1 MKLILGSAQWGLN
14 YGISNYNGKP
24 KRREVEEIISLAD
37 KKNIYFVDTAYL
49 YGDSEKRVGSLCS
62 SKFKII
68 TKINP
73 SRNELSIKK
82 LVDMSLKRLDRKK
95 VYGCLFHNV
104 NFLIDNP
111 QLWSELLIEKG
122 KGKIDKIGC
131 SFYEP
136 NELEEILSLNIL
148 PDIVQIP
155 FSILDRKFEKYFSE
169 LKRKKIE
176 IHVRSVFLQ
185 GLYFL
190 DINSLSKK
198 FISVKGPLIQI
209 EKLCKENSINK
220 LDLCLAYVCNNS
232 FVDYIIIGVQNKDQ
246 LNQVIQSKIKLS
258 KALLKEISAIQINQK
273 KMLNP
278 TQW

>member
-1 MKLILGSAQWGLN
+1 MRLILGSAQWGLN
-14 YGISNYNGKP
+14 YGISNTYGKP
-24 KRREVEEIISLAD
+24 KKREVQEIIDIAD
-37 KKNIYFVDTAYL
+37 NKNIHYVDTAYL

-62 SKFKII
+62 NKFKII

-82 LVDMSLKRLDRKK
+82 LVDRSLKRLNRKK

-111 QLWSELLIEKG
+111 QLWSELLIEKE
-122 KGKIDKIGC
+122 KGKIQKIGC

-136 NELEEILSLNIL
+136 NELDEILSLKIL

-155 FSILDRKFEKYFSE
+155 FSILDRKFEKQLSK
-169 LKRKKIE
+169 LKKKKIE
-176 IHVRSVFLQ
+176 IHARSIFLQ

-190 DINSLSKK
+190 DASSLSKK
-198 FISVKGPLIQI
+198 FIPIKEPLNKI
-209 EKLCKENSINK
+209 EQLCKENSISK
-220 LDLCLAYVCNNS
+220 LNLCLAYVSSNP
-232 FVDYIIIGVQNKDQ
+232 FVDFIVVGVQNKDQ
-246 LNQVIQSKIKLS
+246 LNQIVSSKFKLS
-258 KALLKEISAIQINQK
+258 ETLKRKISSIQVNDS

-278 TQW
+278 AKW

>member
-1 MKLILGSAQWGLN
+1 MKFILGSAQWGLN
-14 YGISNYNGKP
+14 YGISNSNGKP
-24 KRREVEEIISLAD
+24 KRCEVEEIISVAD

-62 SKFKII
+62 NKFKII

-82 LVDMSLKRLDRKK
+82 LVDRSLKRLDRKK

-111 QLWSELLIEKG
+111 QLWSELLIEKR
-122 KGKIDKIGC
+122 KGKIEKIGC

-136 NELEEILSLNIL
+136 HELEEILSLNIL

-185 GLYFL
+185 GLYLL

-198 FISVKGPLIQI
+198 FISIKGPLKQI

-232 FVDYIIIGVQNKDQ
+232 FIDYIIVGVQNKDQ
-246 LNQVIQSKIKLS
+246 LNQVIQSKFKLS
-258 KALLKEISAIQINQK
+258 KALMKEVSAIQINQK

>member
-1 MKLILGSAQWGLN
+1 MKFILGSVQWGLN
-14 YGISNYNGKP
+14 YGISNSTGKP
-24 KRREVEEIISLAD
+24 NRYEVEEIINFAN

-62 SKFKII
+62 NKFKII

-82 LVDMSLKRLDRKK
+82 LVDRSLKRLNRKK

-122 KGKIDKIGC
+122 KGKIQKIGC

-136 NELEEILSLNIL
+136 NELEEILSLKIL

-155 FSILDRKFEKYFSE
+155 FSILDRKFEKHLSE
-169 LKRKKIE
+169 LKKKKIE
-176 IHVRSVFLQ
+176 IHARSIFLQ

-190 DINSLSKK
+190 DASSLSKK
-198 FISVKGPLIQI
+198 FIPIKEPLNNI
-209 EKLCKENSINK
+209 EQLCKENSISK
-220 LDLCLAYVCNNS
+220 LHLCLAYVSSNP
-232 FVDYIIIGVQNKDQ
+232 FVDYIVVGVQNKDQ
-246 LNQVIQSKIKLS
+246 LNQIVSSKFKLS
-258 KALLKEISAIQINQK
+258 ETLKKKISSIQVNDS

-278 TQW
+278 AKW